1 MIVLHIKNQQKIG
14 GPLIFEYIKSKK
26 DPLIETNKKG
36 YILYMS
42 RCECGC
48 GGKASK
54 KHMCVRSACGQKPQS
69 ATCVRATEK
78 SSPSNTLLI
87 NALNSIYYIHT
98 TYELMSL
105 LCKYCGFKKISRLIS
120 LHSPNSNICLSK

>member
-1 MIVLHIKNQQKIG
+1 MKKQQKIG

-78 SSPSNTLLI
+78 SSHSNTLAKGSCQSGRKEVTHDSKSDLP
-87 NALNSIYYIHT
+87 
-98 TYELMSL
+98 LM
-105 LCKYCGFKKISRLIS
+105 C
-120 LHSPNSNICLSK
+120 

>member
-1 MIVLHIKNQQKIG
+1 MKKQQKIG

-78 SSPSNTLLI
+78 SSHSNTLENKASVFGVVDYKFESHRGLV
-87 NALNSIYYIHT
+87 
-98 TYELMSL
+98 
-105 LCKYCGFKKISRLIS
+105 F
-120 LHSPNSNICLSK
+120 

>member
-1 MIVLHIKNQQKIG
+1 MKKQQKIG

-54 KHMCVRSACGQKPQS
+54 KHMCVLSACGQKLQS

-78 SSPSNTLLI
+78 SSHSNTLIATLVFLF
-87 NALNSIYYIHT
+87 AK
-98 TYELMSL
+98 EE
-105 LCKYCGFKKISRLIS
+105 
-120 LHSPNSNICLSK
+120 

>member
-1 MIVLHIKNQQKIG
+1 MKKQQKIG

-78 SSPSNTLLI
+78 SSHSNTLPVSQILR
-87 NALNSIYYIHT
+87 AKSG
-98 TYELMSL
+98 MVK
-105 LCKYCGFKKISRLIS
+105 LCLVSQVSQNVIITLVTLPFIS
-120 LHSPNSNICLSK
+120 

>member
-1 MIVLHIKNQQKIG
+1 MKKQQKIG

-78 SSPSNTLLI
+78 SSHSNTLLI
-87 NALNSIYYIHT
+87 SGL
-98 TYELMSL
+98 
-105 LCKYCGFKKISRLIS
+105 RLDFQD
-120 LHSPNSNICLSK
+120 PNLV